1 VEVHDNFTAGW
12 TAALNG
18 RPLTAVRL
26 DGWQQA
32 FIVPAGQG
40 GVIRLSYAPATVY
53 HAGLIVAALA
63 LVVLALITLLASGRS
78 GPLGFPR
85 RPAFLTRLRAPEGG
99 LFPRRFSFFPRS
111 SLLRRDK
118 ERALRLARRLSRRSA
133 VRTAA
138 VFVPLAVVIWLVG
151 GLAVLAVPAL
161 ACVAWWRPRWLPP
174 IAFGAMLAAGVAAAS
189 AGNLTA
195 TGSGAFGG
203 LAQACALVALTAAL
217 MPAVARTAAAPASNE
232 ASHEDGAA

>member
-1 VEVHDNFTAGW
+1 
-12 TAALNG
+12 
-18 RPLTAVRL
+18 
-26 DGWQQA
+26 
-32 FIVPAGQG
+32 VPAGQG

-63 LVVLALITLLASGRS
+63 LVALALIALLAPGRA
-78 GPLGFPR
+78 GPLVFPR

-99 LFPRRFSFFPRS
+99 LFPRS
-111 SLLRRDK
+111 SLLRRGK
-118 ERALRLARRLSRRSA
+118 GRALRLARRLSRRPA

-151 GLAVLAVPAL
+151 GLAVLAVPVL

-217 MPAVARTAAAPASNE
+217 MPAVARTAPAPASNE
-232 ASHEDGAA
+232 AGNEAAHEDGAE